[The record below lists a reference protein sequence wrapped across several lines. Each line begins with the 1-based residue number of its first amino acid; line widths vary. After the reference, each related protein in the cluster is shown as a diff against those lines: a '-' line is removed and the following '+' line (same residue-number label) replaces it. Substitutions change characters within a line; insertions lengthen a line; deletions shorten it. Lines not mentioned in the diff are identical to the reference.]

1 MSVADEPC
9 AIGNA
14 DEANVDTLELEL
26 GPQEMVALTRAGA
39 RRQGAISSI
48 DPPALPSP
56 IKSPVARDLNRVSVQ
71 IAVALALAL
80 AELGGVWEL
89 SSVSDG
95 PVATSAAAAEVNVP
109 AAKPSSPLAPAER
122 LPVRFTNPFDAS
134 EVFEFPPGT
143 SKTEAHDA
151 VADLLLQR
159 ARDRQPL
166 IAKMKRVLQ
175 AETRTPR
182 AMTAQNSSRPHGM
195 TATASTSQAV
205 ISRATAD

>member
-26 GPQEMVALTRAGA
+26 GPQEMVALTRAGV
-39 RRQGAISSI
+39 RRQGATSSI

-95 PVATSAAAAEVNVP
+95 PVVTGAATAEVNVP

-122 LPVRFTNPFDAS
+122 PRVRFTNPFDAS

-182 AMTAQNSSRPHGM
+182 AMTAQNSSR
-195 TATASTSQAV
+195 
-205 ISRATAD
+205 